1 LFENDLN
8 NRLKIR
14 LVVLSGFFIHLQKQN
29 NMKKIIVIAVA
40 LLTMS
45 VGCTQKPKY
54 REFTCYRVDPAS
66 LICKY
71 RARAQNS
78 NDEIIILDECGKYRV
93 GQVIAKQLID

>member
-1 LFENDLN
+1 M
-8 NRLKIR
+8 
-14 LVVLSGFFIHLQKQN
+14 LSGFFIPLQKQN
-29 NMKKIIVIAVA
+29 DMKKIIVIAAA
-40 LLTMS
+40 LLAMS
-45 VGCTQKPKY
+45 AGCTEKPKY

-71 RARAQNS
+71 RARAENS